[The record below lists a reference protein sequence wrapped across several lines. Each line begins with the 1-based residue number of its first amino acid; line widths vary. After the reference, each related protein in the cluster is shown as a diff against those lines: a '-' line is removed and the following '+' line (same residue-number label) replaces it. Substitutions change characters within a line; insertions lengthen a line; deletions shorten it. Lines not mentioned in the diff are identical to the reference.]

1 MPKKILFIV
10 DQLACG
16 GADKVTLELA
26 DYLAQKGLFIS
37 IAVLNG
43 QYNFIQ
49 VPDSIH
55 YVDLQFRREFAF
67 GKLWKNKSLN
77 QAEQNTLVQL
87 LKKHQFDAIILGYNN
102 GHWLKPYI
110 SGNNTWHWIHADLIA
125 KRPSRHLLS
134 AWRES
139 WRVIRHTHQFK
150 KLLNHCNI
158 IIVNANLI
166 KKYTPLLSH
175 SNFYLLQNGINQSKL
190 FATLNHKSLHQRDAK
205 PWQVVFVGRLDKNKQ
220 VDHALKAFSKSGLT
234 GKMLIV
240 GDGAARQAL
249 ECLSQSLNIQDRVEF
264 MGTVAE
270 PAQLIRQSHCLVL
283 SSFSE
288 GAPLCIAEALSLGTP
303 VVAYA
308 CSEGIMQQL
317 EAPHL
322 QIGLVPPQDIQQLAQ
337 RLHDVVNIPY
347 QILECDKRKL
357 SIETMAASFLTL
369 IDNT

>member
-26 DYLAQKGLFIS
+26 DYLAQQGLFIS

-43 QYNFIQ
+43 QRNFIQ
-49 VPDSIH
+49 VPDSI
-55 YVDLQFRREFAF
+55 YYIDLQFRQEFAF

-77 QAEQNTLVQL
+77 QAEQNTLTQL
-87 LKKHQFDAIILGYNN
+87 LKKHQFEVIILGYNN

-110 SGNNTWHWIHADLIA
+110 RGNTWHWVHADLIA
-125 KRPSRHLLS
+125 KRPSRHLLT

-139 WRVIRHTHQFK
+139 WRVIRHTYQFK

-175 SNFYLLQNGINQSKL
+175 SNFYLLQNGINQIKL
-190 FATLNHKSLHQRDAK
+190 LATLNNKSSPPTDAK
-205 PWQVVFVGRLDKNKQ
+205 LWQVIFVGRLDKNKQ
-220 VDHALKAFSKSGLT
+220 VDHALKAFSVSGLT

-240 GDGAARQAL
+240 GDGAERQAL
-249 ECLSQSLNIQDRVEF
+249 ECLTQSLNIQDRVDF
-264 MGTVAE
+264 MGTVAQ

-308 CSEGIMQQL
+308 CSEGIEQQL

-322 QIGLVPPQDIQQLAQ
+322 RIGLVKPQNIQQLAQ
-337 RLHDVVNIPY
+337 RLRYVVDTPY
-347 QILECDKRKL
+347 QILESDKKKL
-357 SIETMAASFLTL
+357 SIETMANNFLTL
-369 IDNT
+369 IDKI